1 MVVIMFEVPC
11 IAHQH
16 AKLVETRDFW
26 IDTAIVGLISTIALA
41 FFLTAGMKLGLV
53 SGTMM
58 TLPSVSGLFF
68 GGTGAYAIY
77 LAIKAHNLGKEIPA
91 IIEMQKVGAKDV
103 S

>member
-1 MVVIMFEVPC
+1 MLEAPSIV
-11 IAHQH
+11 HQH
-16 AKLVETRDFW
+16 AKLVETRNLWRDV
-26 IDTAIVGLISTIALA
+26 AIVGLISTISLA

-68 GGTGAYAIY
+68 GVTGAYAIY
-77 LAIKAHNLGKEIPA
+77 LAVKAHNLEKKIPA
-91 IIEMQKVGAKDV
+91 IIEMQQMRAKDV